1 MQNKYTYSF
10 EDGNKDMIEILG
22 GKGANLSEMVSLGI
36 PVPSGFVITTES
48 CALYYKNN
56 KSLPSNIKKQID
68 KELSLLEKKIKKK
81 LGDKNNPLLV
91 SVRSGAS
98 VSMPGMMDTI
108 LNLGLN
114 DVSVEALAEKTS
126 NRRFAL
132 DSYRR
137 FIQMYANVVEGI
149 ESKNFEK
156 ILDEIK
162 KTKKLISD
170 TEFSQDDLEVIIEKF
185 KKVYKKYTKKTFPQ
199 SPKDQLYRA
208 IEAVFESWNNDRA
221 ISYRKMHGI
230 DDLLGTAVTVQEMV
244 FGNMGEDCATG
255 VCFSRNPS
263 TGKNEFY
270 GEYLVNAQGEDVVAG
285 VRTPI
290 EIKMLKKQNPKIYK
304 RLVEIKDKLETHYKD
319 VQDME
324 FTIEKNKLYFLQTRN
339 GKTTVKAR
347 IKIVVDLVDE
357 GILTKQEALLKID
370 PNSLNQ
376 LLHKQFKQKDLEKAH
391 SIATGLAASPG
402 AAVGEIVFSAKDAC
416 EKKELGKNVILVRK
430 ETSPEDIEGINSAV
444 GILTS
449 TGGMTSHAAVVARG
463 MGKCCV
469 CGCAKL
475 NVDEEKKIIS
485 VGKEKF
491 FEGDIISIDGS
502 TGKVYKGEIPVEEAR
517 FSKDFLTIMKWSDE
531 FRRMKVRTNADTK
544 KDAKKAL
551 ELGAEGIGLC
561 RTEHMF
567 FEQKR
572 LKLIRELIL
581 ADNSKER
588 QVVIEKLLP
597 LQTKD
602 FLDLFSKMEGLPVNV
617 RLLDPP
623 LHEFLPTENK
633 EIKELAEQLDISQKK
648 LKQKILK
655 LQEVNPMLGHRG
667 CRLGITYPEITK
679 MQVRAML
686 RALKEKKCDLEIMV
700 PLVGSVEEFKNQK
713 EIILEIAREQKINNL
728 KIGVMIEVPRAAL
741 RADEIALEAEF
752 FSFGTND
759 LTQMT
764 LGFSRDDIG
773 KFIQEYLDKGI
784 YKTDPF
790 VSLDQTGVGELIKI
804 ATKKAKKVKKNI
816 KLGICG
822 EHGGD
827 PSSIEFFHST
837 GLDYVSCSP
846 FRVPIARLVCA
857 QATIKQN
864 LQHI

>member
-10 EDGNKDMIEILG
+10 EEGNKDMIEILG
-22 GKGANLSEMVSLGI
+22 GKGANLSEMVSLGLPI
-36 PVPSGFVITTES
+36 PSGFVITTES
-48 CALYYKNN
+48 CAYYYKNN
-56 KSLPSNIKKQID
+56 KSLSSEIKKQIN
-68 KELSLLEKKIKKK
+68 KELSLLEKKLKKK
-81 LGDKNNPLLV
+81 LGDTDNPLLV

-149 ESKNFEK
+149 ESKSFEK
-156 ILDEIK
+156 ILDEFKKSKKIK
-162 KTKKLISD
+162 SD
-170 TEFSQDDLEVIIEKF
+170 TEFTENDLELIIIKF
-185 KKVYKKYTKKTFPQ
+185 KDIYKKYTQKDFPQ
-199 SPKDQLYRA
+199 SPKHQLYRA

-221 ISYRKMHGI
+221 ISYRKMHAI
-230 DDLLGTAVTVQEMV
+230 DNLLGTAVTVQEMV

-263 TGKNEFY
+263 TGENEFY
-270 GEYLVNAQGEDVVAG
+270 GEYLTNAQGEDVVAG

-290 EIKMLKKQNPKIYK
+290 DIKILKNQNPKIYK
-304 RLVEIKDKLETHYKD
+304 QLVKIKDKLENHYKD
-319 VQDME
+319 IQDME
-324 FTIEKNKLYFLQTRN
+324 FTIENGKLYFLQTRN
-339 GKTTVKAR
+339 AKTTPKAR
-347 IKIVVDLVDE
+347 IKILVDLVNE

-370 PNSLNQ
+370 PNLLNQ
-376 LLHKQFKQKDLEKAH
+376 LLHKQFNQKDLEKNKP
-391 SIATGLAASPG
+391 IALGLAASPG
-402 AAVGEIVFSAKDAC
+402 ASVGEVVFNAKDAC
-416 EKKELGKNVILVRK
+416 KENDLGKNVILVRK
-430 ETSPEDIEGINSAV
+430 ETSPEDIEGINSAI

-469 CGCAKL
+469 CGCTSL
-475 NVDEEKKIIS
+475 NVDEENKILYVDGKKIS
-485 VGKEKF
+485 
-491 FEGDIISIDGS
+491 EGDIISLDGS
-502 TGKVYKGEIPVEEAR
+502 TGKVYQGKIATEEVE
-517 FSKDFLTIMKWSDE
+517 FSQDFLTIMKWSDE
-531 FRRMKVRTNADTK
+531 FRKMKVRTNADTQ

-567 FEQKR
+567 FEQER
-572 LKLIRELIL
+572 LRLIRELIL
-581 ADNSKER
+581 ADSSKER
-588 QVVIEKLLP
+588 QEVIKKLLP

-602 FLDLFSKMEGLPVNV
+602 FLELFDVMKGLSVNV

-623 LHEFLPTENK
+623 LHEFLPSEDK
-633 EIKELAEQLDISQKK
+633 EIKKLAKQFGITQKK
-648 LKQKILK
+648 LKNKILN
-655 LQEVNPMLGHRG
+655 LTEVNPMLGHRG

-679 MQVRAML
+679 MQVKAIL
-686 RALKEKKCDLEIMV
+686 EAFKEKKCDLEIMI
-700 PLVGSVEEFKNQK
+700 PLVGNVEEFRNQK
-713 EIILEIAREQKINNL
+713 EIILEIAREKNVSNF

-741 RADEIALEAEF
+741 RAGEIALEAEF

-759 LTQMT
+759 LTQMI

-773 KFIQEYLDKGI
+773 KFIKEYLDRGI
-784 YKTDPF
+784 YTVDPF
-790 VSLDQTGVGELIKI
+790 VSIDKNGVGNLIKI
-804 ATKKAKKVKKNI
+804 AIDKAKKVKQNI
-816 KLGICG
+816 KLGVCG

-827 PSSIEFFHST
+827 PLSIEFFHNT

-846 FRVPIARLVCA
+846 FRIPIARLVCA
-857 QATIKQN
+857 QAAIKQN
-864 LQHI
+864 LKLI